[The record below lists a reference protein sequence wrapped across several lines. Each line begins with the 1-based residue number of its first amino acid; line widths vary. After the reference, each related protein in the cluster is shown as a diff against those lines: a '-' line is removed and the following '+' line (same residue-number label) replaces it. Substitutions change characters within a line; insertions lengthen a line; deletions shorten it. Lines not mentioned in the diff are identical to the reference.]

1 MNSPAVLRI
10 AVGVALLA
18 FLLIAGWNI
27 ATPGFYYDELL
38 FVDAAQ
44 GGPNGI
50 FKFINFGSLPVMLM
64 PYIGALKAWLFY
76 PIFKLFGVTAA
87 SVRWPMV
94 LIGALTLWF
103 NYKVAVHAFSRPVA
117 LMFVAM
123 AAVEPSTL
131 FHTRLDWGPTT
142 LMMLFRSL
150 LLLSAVLWIKTR
162 EPKYLLALLAVAVVG
177 VYDKLNF
184 LWLCPA
190 IALALALV
198 YPRQLIDFCRQHKR
212 FSGALAGIA
221 VLLGIG
227 LLVYMRGHLP
237 LEGEIGN
244 FDWQLRRHEV
254 WSLARYTLA
263 GTGVYAVTTTALDE
277 ATIAA
282 PHLKVLTL
290 ALLTAASL
298 ALHYR
303 RSIDWKMVFFFVI
316 FMAVTLA
323 EIFAT
328 RQATGP
334 HHLATLAPLWLLML
348 AIPLGQSFA
357 DSTRRPALMAMAAV
371 IVVAVCLSSLRVD
384 LRNLQGFANNPGDR
398 WDPAS
403 TALAEEVGRH
413 QGSTVVTT
421 DWGTGS
427 IISGVL
433 DGSMP
438 VLDYWPHFTAPFDA
452 GLEVVYRNLLNNG
465 DVLFVVPAEG
475 TGTFPENR
483 GNFFAAATQRN
494 WNLQLLSTI
503 NGQDGDPLYELYSV
517 RPAATP

>member
-1 MNSPAVLRI
+1 VIQRI
-10 AVGVALLA
+10 AIGVALLA
-18 FLLIAGWNI
+18 FLLIAGWNV

-64 PYIGALKAWLFY
+64 PYIGALKAWLYY
-76 PIFKLFGVTAA
+76 PIFKLFGVTAG
-87 SVRWPMV
+87 SVRWPMI

-103 NYKVAVHAFSRPVA
+103 NYKVALHAFSRPVA
-117 LMFVAM
+117 LMFLAM

-150 LLLSAVLWIKTR
+150 LLLAAVLWIKTR
-162 EPKYLLALLAVAVVG
+162 EPKYLVALLAVAVVG
-177 VYDKLNF
+177 VFDKLNF

-190 IALALALV
+190 VVLALALV
-198 YPRQLIDFCRQHKR
+198 YPRQLVDFCLQRKLV
-212 FSGALAGIA
+212 SGALAGTT

-227 LLVYMRGHLP
+227 LLIYMRDHLP
-237 LEGEIGN
+237 LEDEIGN
-244 FDWQLRRHEV
+244 FDWALRRHEV

-277 ATIAA
+277 ATIATL
-282 PHLKVLTL
+282 HLRVLTV
-290 ALLTAASL
+290 AMFIVAAL

-303 RSIDWKMVFFFVI
+303 RSINWKPVLFFVI

-323 EIFAT
+323 EVFAT

-357 DSTRRPALMAMAAV
+357 DSTRRSALMATAVV
-371 IVVAVCLSSLRVD
+371 IVTAVCLSSLRVD
-384 LRNLQGFANNPGDR
+384 LHNLHGFANNPGDR

-403 TALAEEVGRH
+403 TVLAEEVGRYP
-413 QGSTVVTT
+413 GTTVVTT

-433 DGSMP
+433 NGNVR

-452 GLEVVYRNLLNNG
+452 GLEVVYRNLLESG
-465 DVLFVVPAEG
+465 AALFVVPAAG

-483 GNFFAAATQRN
+483 DNFFATATQHG
-494 WNLQLLSTI
+494 WTLQLLSTT
-503 NGQDGDPLYELYSV
+503 NGQDGGALYELYSV
-517 RPAATP
+517 RSATTP